1 MSTMTETLKQEAL
14 FIPSEETRNGHRET
28 TGKNERVPGE
38 YLGHIT
44 EVRITEGSLFDE
56 RDRSGKLTGRKVK
69 AVWHNFNVLVA
80 PENATQTYTRRDHE
94 GNEHTHTG
102 EDYVGWAIQA
112 HGVPRFLEP
121 TDDDSFHSN
130 ATGNF
135 NYMKL
140 CETLGV
146 RGEIV
151 ERDLKGDGKMTKLE
165 SLPILTEKDLT
176 GVPVTAVVDRGKD
189 YMKDGVSHIKYV
201 AKFVRAW
208 ENGTRLTTTTTTTD
222 DLPF

>member
-80 PENATQTYTRRDHE
+80 PENATQTYSRKDRE

-102 EDYVGWAIQA
+102 EDYIGWAIQA

-121 TDDDSFHSN
+121 TSDDDFDSN

-146 RGEIV
+146 HGELV
-151 ERDLKGDGKMTKLE
+151 ERERDGKLTKVE
-165 SLPILTEKDLT
+165 SLPILTETDLT
-176 GVPVTAVVDRGKD
+176 GLPVTAVVDRGRD
-189 YMKDGVSHIKYV
+189 YVKDGVTQIKYV
-201 AKFVRAW
+201 AKFVKTW
-208 ENGTRLTTTTTTTD
+208 DDGTRLTTTTTTTD
-222 DLPF
+222 DIPF